1 MLLIGLFFYLGGL
14 VKGGDSFLLINNNIN
29 NINCDIRAVKN
40 TYARSISLTID
51 KWRELEEYAEYN
63 GISLSAAISRTTGIG
78 LTYLKKLIAGSEN
91 AQVTKIMTSV
101 PDEQHA

>member
-1 MLLIGLFFYLGGL
+1 M
-14 VKGGDSFLLINNNIN
+14 
-29 NINCDIRAVKN
+29 KN

-101 PDEQHA
+101 PDEKHE

>member
-1 MLLIGLFFYLGGL
+1 M
-14 VKGGDSFLLINNNIN
+14 
-29 NINCDIRAVKN
+29 KN

-91 AQVTKIMTSV
+91 AQVTKIMTSI
-101 PDEQHA
+101 PDEKHD